1 MTEYDDINKDQLV
14 EFVREEIEDNP
25 EEAWVEI
32 GLALD
37 GVFDEEAI
45 ESTGNP
51 YREED

>member
-1 MTEYDDINKDQLV
+1 MTEYEDIDKDRLV
-14 EFVREEIEDNP
+14 ECVREEIEDNP

-45 ESTGNP
+45 ESTGEP
-51 YREED
+51 YRDE